1 MAARV
6 ISEVSPPSY
15 SYIHTLLMN
24 VRSAVL
30 GYNPI
35 ITIPAGA
42 TNINV
47 TEIRR
52 SKNYLGKLCGLNNTF
67 YLSLPSSFITKSLTR
82 MKWAQ
87 ASFSYCRVQCLY
99 IFVAKQEK
107 KKMTLEVIRLENPGI
122 DPGTSRMLSGRSTIW
137 ANSPVDVLTWLLFS
151 LMNCTEQH
159 FVTEVE
165 SNAVSGYASSLTN
178 NPCRNEIGRLARI
191 LGGIN
196 RRPRYDKIIWVFIF
210 PTLLTYKCIS

>member
-1 MAARV
+1 MFQIFYIQLLIAIHCCLYIIDHRFNASILSRHVFVAARE
-6 ISEVSPPSY
+6 ISEASPPSY

-99 IFVAKQEK
+99 IFVAKQK
-107 KKMTLEVIRLENPGI
+107 KKGDFGGNQIGESGHR
-122 DPGTSRMLSGRSTIW
+122 SRYLPHAKRALYHLS
-137 ANSPVDVLTWLLFS
+137 
-151 LMNCTEQH
+151 
-159 FVTEVE
+159 
-165 SNAVSGYASSLTN
+165 
-178 NPCRNEIGRLARI
+178 
-191 LGGIN
+191 
-196 RRPRYDKIIWVFIF
+196 
-210 PTLLTYKCIS
+210 

>member
-6 ISEVSPPSY
+6 SLEVSPPSY

-52 SKNYLGKLCGLNNTF
+52 SKNYLGKLCDLYNAF
-67 YLSLPSSFITKSLTR
+67 HLSLPSCFITKT
-82 MKWAQ
+82 
-87 ASFSYCRVQCLY
+87 
-99 IFVAKQEK
+99 
-107 KKMTLEVIRLENPGI
+107 
-122 DPGTSRMLSGRSTIW
+122 
-137 ANSPVDVLTWLLFS
+137 LTW
-151 LMNCTEQH
+151 M
-159 FVTEVE
+159 
-165 SNAVSGYASSLTN
+165 
-178 NPCRNEIGRLARI
+178 
-191 LGGIN
+191 
-196 RRPRYDKIIWVFIF
+196 K
-210 PTLLTYKCIS
+210 

>member
-1 MAARV
+1 MLVFYRSLSLWRREWV
-6 ISEVSPPSY
+6 RKFLPLHTPTFKPSV
-15 SYIHTLLMN
+15 MN

-52 SKNYLGKLCGLNNTF
+52 SNNYLGKLRGLYDTF
-67 YLSLPSSFITKSLTR
+67 YLSLPSCCIIKSLTR

-87 ASFSYCRVQCLY
+87 ASFPYCGVHCLY
-99 IFVAKQEK
+99 IFVWLNK
-107 KKMTLEVIRLENPGI
+107 KKMILEVIRLENPGI

-137 ANSPVDVLTWLLFS
+137 ANSPLDVFHL
-151 LMNCTEQH
+151 
-159 FVTEVE
+159 VT
-165 SNAVSGYASSLTN
+165 
-178 NPCRNEIGRLARI
+178 
-191 LGGIN
+191 
-196 RRPRYDKIIWVFIF
+196 F
-210 PTLLTYKCIS
+210 